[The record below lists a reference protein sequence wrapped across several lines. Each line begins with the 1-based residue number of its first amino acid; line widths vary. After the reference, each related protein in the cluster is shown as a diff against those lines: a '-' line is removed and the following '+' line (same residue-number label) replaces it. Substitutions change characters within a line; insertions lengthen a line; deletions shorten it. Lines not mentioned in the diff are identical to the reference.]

1 MYESIHVRIT
11 KEQYEWLRRYCFEN
25 QVSQAEVVRV
35 ALEMFRIKK
44 EEKVM
49 EKITLHELT
58 EQESGVVIYGN
69 EGIICNWSSFSG
81 LPRLF
86 ATGLI
91 DWPASIIE
99 RVEGEHYEDLSEILD
114 RVEIIYGADQPKPK
128 SGKVY
133 EVATDESDKIIVIAP
148 DGWN

>member
-58 EQESGVVIYGN
+58 VFGN
-69 EGIICNWSSFSG
+69 QKFQSM
-81 LPRLF
+81 
-86 ATGLI
+86 A
-91 DWPASIIE
+91 
-99 RVEGEHYEDLSEILD
+99 V
-114 RVEIIYGADQPKPK
+114 
-128 SGKVY
+128 
-133 EVATDESDKIIVIAP
+133 
-148 DGWN
+148 